1 MTHFMSWRRRAGFT
15 LIELMVVVAIIGIL
29 AAVAIPAFGKFVR
42 RSRNTEVLMNLRI
55 IFNSS
60 AAYLL
65 SEGATPAGET
75 RDKQF
80 PTSVPPTPG
89 LAVLGSVPVLTTDW
103 NTDATWVALQFG
115 LADPHYFAY
124 QYDSSGVNT
133 SASFTASGFCNMDN
147 DSEYGT
153 FVRFGA
159 VVDMEVR
166 GSTGLY
172 EANELE

>member
-1 MTHFMSWRRRAGFT
+1 MAPFMSWRRRAGFT
-15 LIELMVVVAIIGIL
+15 LIELMVVVAIIGVL

-65 SEGATPAGET
+65 SEGASPAGEI

-80 PTSVPPTPG
+80 PNSTPPTPD
-89 LAVLGSVPVLTTDW
+89 LTVLGSVPVLTTDW
-103 NTDATWVALQFG
+103 ETNPTWVALQFG
-115 LADPHYFAY
+115 LSDPHYFAY

-133 SASFTASGFCNMDN
+133 SAAFIASAFCNMDN
-147 DSEYGT
+147 DADYGT
-153 FVRFGA
+153 FVRFGT
-159 VVDMEVR
+159 VFQMEVQ
-166 GSTGLY
+166 GSPGLY